1 MEEEEY
7 DLGTGLTVITIV
19 MVKRFLNKFKKKQ
32 KSPTVVK
39 ENRVLLNG
47 RNVYYSK
54 VNVQIKDSIE
64 ISTLDKVRI

>member
-1 MEEEEY
+1 
-7 DLGTGLTVITIV
+7 

>member
-1 MEEEEY
+1 
-7 DLGTGLTVITIV
+7 
-19 MVKRFLNKFKKKQ
+19 MVKRFLSKFKKQQ
-32 KSPTVVK
+32 KRPTPLVVR